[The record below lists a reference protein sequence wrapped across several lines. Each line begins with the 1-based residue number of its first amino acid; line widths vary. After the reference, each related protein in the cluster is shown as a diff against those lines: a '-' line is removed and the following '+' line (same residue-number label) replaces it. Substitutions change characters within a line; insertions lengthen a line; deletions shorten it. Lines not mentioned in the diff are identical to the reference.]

1 MTGYESLAS
10 KDSSSS
16 SSDDDDDDQG
26 GQDGPEDE
34 FRDDEAD
41 PFEAAAAAV
50 KEKEKEAAEK
60 READRRAKKK
70 ADKAKKKASEPPAA
84 STPVPKKRR
93 TLEGEAG
100 TGDKSVMVEKVVKR
114 KEKQKK
120 KSSANSSSS
129 EKSSANSSS
138 SGRNSTEASTEAKE
152 AGEDSGDSSDSSSSS
167 DEDES
172 RQEVQQQRK
181 SVKKKKKKSHKRSD
195 SDSDDTARKLIAG
208 LARSLS
214 KKKKKKNKKRSRSS
228 SDSSSSD
235 SDSAEESAVMTDKTW
250 QLKDN
255 GVDTLDMELRHLLRP
270 PTTSPDVWWK
280 APFRSKV
287 SRPVR
292 GASLNMESV
301 IGHARIHDSTIRR
314 CHDRTAL
321 ITTKMLL
328 ARNAD
333 ISIKDT
339 KLVKIGA
346 DKLSF
351 DRKWAGPEA
360 VSEIA
365 EAVANFSAVIHY
377 VRSYSYEGL
386 AISRA
391 LHDAGWLLG
400 VVSSEREQLELLE
413 GTLDLLLSRN
423 SQRARTNLPPLTHE
437 QVRATIRTYLHRKGK
452 SEAGLYGVDP
462 YSGRKRLSER
472 DQLKQDVEASI
483 MSKMKGYNG
492 GGSGPREGKKKDKKN
507 DRKSGKM
514 DGASKV
520 ARLCKDYNSQEGC
533 QAQGDCPKGIHR
545 CSRRKGDFVCQ
556 QDHPK
561 PKCDHPKWKN

>member
-1 MTGYESLAS
+1 MIGYDSLAS

-16 SSDDDDDDQG
+16 SSDDDDDDLG
-26 GQDGPEDE
+26 DQDGPEDE
-34 FRDDEAD
+34 FRDEEAD
-41 PFEAAAAAV
+41 PFEAAAAAA
-50 KEKEKEAAEK
+50 KEKERVAAEK

-70 ADKAKKKASEPPAA
+70 ANKAKKKASEPPAT
-84 STPVPKKRR
+84 STPASKKRR
-93 TLEGEAG
+93 TTEEEAG
-100 TGDKSVMVEKVVKR
+100 PGDKSVMVEKVVKR

-129 EKSSANSSS
+129 EKSSANSAS
-138 SGRNSTEASTEAKE
+138 SGKNSSEAATGTKE
-152 AGEDSGDSSDSSSSS
+152 SGEDSEDSSDSSSSS
-167 DEDES
+167 EEDES
-172 RQEVQQQRK
+172 RQERQQRK

-208 LARSLS
+208 LAKSLS
-214 KKKKKKNKKRSRSS
+214 KKKKRKHKKRSRSS

-235 SDSAEESAVMTDKTW
+235 SDSAEESPVMTDKTW

-255 GVDTLDMELRHLLRP
+255 GVDTLDMDLRHLLRP

-400 VVSSEREQLELLE
+400 VVGSEREQLELLE

-423 SQRARTNLPPLTHE
+423 SQRARTSLPPLTHE

-483 MSKMKGYNG
+483 MSKMKSYNSG
-492 GGSGPREGKKKDKKN
+492 GGPREGKKKDKKN
-507 DRKSGKM
+507 DKKSGKM
-514 DGASKV
+514 DGAAKV
-520 ARLCKDYNSQEGC
+520 ARLCRDFNSQEGC
-533 QAQGDCPKGIHR
+533 QAQGDCPKGVHR
-545 CSRRKGDFVCQ
+545 CSKRKGDFVCQ

-561 PKCDHPKWKN
+561 PKCDHPRFNKN